1 MSEVKVN
8 KISPRTNCGT
18 VQLGDSGDTITIPA
32 GATITNNGTQTG
44 FGRTGTVDWQTG
56 SIKTGDFTAANGEG
70 YFVNTTSGAITV
82 TLPASPSAGNI
93 VSISDYAKTSAN
105 NNITIA
111 RNGSPIDGGTDNLIL
126 ATTGIAVT
134 LVYVDAVKGW
144 KPVNSNEITGGP
156 KFVVA
161 TVSGACNTLATS
173 GDFKIATFKGP
184 GTFCVSCAGNAG
196 GSNSVEYVVVA
207 GGGGGGGGS
216 YGSGTGGFRGS
227 GGGGAGGF
235 RVFSNT
241 PTNPGFSG
249 SPANPLNA
257 PAAVTVTVSAF
268 PVTVGGGG
276 TAGPGP
282 GSPRVGGSGSN
293 SSFSTIT
300 AHGGGGGSGCN
311 APCSVGAA
319 GGSGGGSGAN
329 AAGGATGAAGNTPPV
344 SPPQGNPGGD
354 GIPSAPN
361 GGSAG
366 GGGGARAAGTDGTPS
381 NNGTNGGAGGV
392 GAGVQGFGTTGV
404 NCGSNYFFSGG
415 GGGGNFAD
423 GGTGGGGKAGRGS
436 PAGSPQCGT
445 AGTAN
450 TGGGGGGT
458 GGFSS
463 DGEQGGGAGGSGI
476 VILRYKFQ

>member
-18 VQLGDSGDTITIPA
+18 VTLGDSGDSFTIPS
-32 GATITNNGTQTG
+32 GVTITNNGTQTG

-70 YFVNTTSGAITV
+70 YFVNTSSAAITV

-93 VSISDYAKTSAN
+93 VSISDYAKTSAS

-111 RNGSPIDGGTDNLIL
+111 RNGSPIDGGTENLIL

-144 KPVNSNEITGGP
+144 KPVNSNEVTGGP

-184 GTFCVSCAGNAG
+184 GTFCVSCAGNAS

-216 YGSGTGGFRGS
+216 YGAGTGGFRGS

-257 PAAVTVTVSAF
+257 PAGITVTASAF
-268 PVTVGGGG
+268 PITVGGGG
-276 TAGPGP
+276 TSGPGP
-282 GSPRVGGSGSN
+282 STPRVGGSGSN
-293 SSFSTIT
+293 SIFSTIT
-300 AHGGGGGSGCN
+300 AHGGGGGSACNVGC
-311 APCSVGAA
+311 AA
-319 GGSGGGSGAN
+319 AATGGSGGGAGSN
-329 AAGGATGAAGNTPPV
+329 SSGGAVGAAGNTPPV

-354 GIPSAPN
+354 GVPSAPN

-366 GGGGARAAGTDGTPS
+366 GGGGARAAGTDGSPS

-415 GGGGNFAD
+415 GGAAASPGNASYGGR
-423 GGTGGGGKAGRGS
+423 GLGGGSFGFN
-436 PAGSPQCGT
+436 PAHTVTPACG
-445 AGTAN
+445 AAN
-450 TGGGGGGT
+450 QGGGGGGGNYNPGISGT
-458 GGFSS
+458 
-463 DGEQGGGAGGSGI
+463 GGSGI
-476 VILRYKFQ
+476 VVIRYKFQ